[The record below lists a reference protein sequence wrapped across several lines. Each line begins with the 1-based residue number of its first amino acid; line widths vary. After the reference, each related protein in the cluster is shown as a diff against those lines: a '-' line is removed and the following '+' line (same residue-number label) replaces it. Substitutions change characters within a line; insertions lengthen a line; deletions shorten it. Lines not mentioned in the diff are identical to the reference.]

1 MPSTPAATRHF
12 DVLIAGAGLVGA
24 SFALAL
30 RDSGLRI
37 GVIEPADPPAPA
49 EAWDSRIYALSAA
62 SVAFLRDLGVWQAIE
77 SARVQPVERMEIH
90 GDRPGAQLSFSA
102 YDAGVAALAHII
114 ESGRLQH
121 ALWAAL
127 EESPAVELLR
137 GVRCAEARFDE
148 DGATVVLDDGATIH
162 AALLVGADGANSW
175 VRGAAGLSARKAP
188 YGALGVVANFEC
200 GRAHDGTAFQ
210 WFRPDGV
217 LAWLPLPGARM
228 SMVWSTPEAHAR
240 TLLECA
246 PEALAARVAAAG
258 NEALGALN
266 VITPPR
272 AFPLQKI
279 EVPRIVAP
287 CVALIG
293 DAAHVVHPLAGQ
305 GVNLGFGDAE
315 SLARRIMTREPYR
328 SCGDYSLL
336 RGHARERAEPVAA
349 MRTVTHGLQ
358 RLFATE
364 DVLFSSLRNAG
375 LNWTDRLP
383 VFKNLLVR
391 HALG

>member
-1 MPSTPAATRHF
+1 MPSPPSPSRHF

-37 GVIEPADPPAPA
+37 GVIEPAEAPAPA
-49 EAWDSRIYALSAA
+49 AAWDSRIYALSAA
-62 SVAFLRDLGVWQAIE
+62 SVAFLRDLGVWQAIDA
-77 SARVQPVERMEIH
+77 ARVQPVERMEIH
-90 GDRPGAQLSFSA
+90 GDRPAAKLSFSA
-102 YDAGVAALAHII
+102 YEAGVGVLAHIL

-127 EESPAVELLR
+127 EASSIELLR
-137 GVRCAEARFDE
+137 GARCVAARFEAD
-148 DGATVVLDDGATIH
+148 AAVVELDDGSVVH
-162 AALLVGADGANSW
+162 AELLVGADGANSW
-175 VRGAAGLSARKAP
+175 VRGAAGLAARKTP

-200 GRAHDGTAFQ
+200 EHAHDGTAFQ
-210 WFRPDGV
+210 WFRRDGV
-217 LAWLPLPGARM
+217 LAWLPLPDARM
-228 SMVWSTPEAHAR
+228 SMVWSTPEPHAQ

-287 CVALIG
+287 HLALIG

-315 SLARRIMTREPYR
+315 SLARRIMARAPYR
-328 SCGDYSLL
+328 SCGDYALL

-349 MRTVTHGLQ
+349 MRTVTHGLE

>member
-1 MPSTPAATRHF
+1 MPSTHAAVRHF

-37 GVIEPADPPAPA
+37 GVIEPADPPALSPD
-49 EAWDSRIYALSAA
+49 WDARIYALSAA
-62 SVAFLRDLGVWQAIE
+62 SVTFLRDLGVWQALDPG
-77 SARVQPVERMEIH
+77 RVQPVERMEIH
-90 GDRPGAQLSFSA
+90 GDRPDAQLSFSA
-102 YDAGVAALAHII
+102 YDAGVGALAHII
-114 ESGRLQH
+114 ESGRLQR
-121 ALWAAL
+121 ALWTAL
-127 EESPAVELLR
+127 EGASAVELLR
-137 GVRCAEARFDE
+137 GARCAEARFNE
-148 DGATVVLDDGATIH
+148 GGATVMLDDGTALH
-162 AALLVGADGANSW
+162 AELLVGADGANSW
-175 VRGAAGLSARKAP
+175 VRGAAGLSAHRVS
-188 YGALGVVANFEC
+188 YGALGIVANFEC
-200 GRAHDGTAFQ
+200 ERAHNGTAFQ
-210 WFRPDGV
+210 WFRRDGV
-217 LAWLPLPGARM
+217 LAWLPLPGPRM
-228 SMVWSTPEAHAR
+228 SMVWSAPEAHAH

-246 PEALAARVAAAG
+246 PEILAARVAAAG
-258 NEALGALN
+258 GEALGELR

-279 EVPRIVAP
+279 EVSRIVAP
-287 CVALIG
+287 HVALIG

-315 SLARRIMTREPYR
+315 SLARHIVTRESYR
-328 SCGDYSLL
+328 SCGDYALL
-336 RGHARERAEPVAA
+336 RGHARGRAEPVAA
-349 MRTVTHGLQ
+349 MRMVTHGLQ

-364 DVLFSSLRNAG
+364 DVLFSSLRNVG